1 MVFGDRIPPTKD
13 KERTVPLND
22 DPDALS
28 DHEYA
33 ALLAEAE
40 TTAEPCPVAVPADE
54 LAAALARLD
63 AEDGQDG

>member
-1 MVFGDRIPPTKD
+1 MVIGDRIRATKD

-22 DPDALS
+22 DVENSLS

-33 ALLAEAE
+33 ALLAEIE
-40 TTAEPCPVAVPADE
+40 PNAEPCPVSVPADE

-63 AEDGQDG
+63 AQDG